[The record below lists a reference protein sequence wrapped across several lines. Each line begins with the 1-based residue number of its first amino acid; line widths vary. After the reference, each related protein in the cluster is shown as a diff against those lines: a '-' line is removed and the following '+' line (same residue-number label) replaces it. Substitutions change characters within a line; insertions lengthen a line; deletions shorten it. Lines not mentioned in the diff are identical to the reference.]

1 MSCLPSSEML
11 SSIHLF
17 VQVDATKATDGMKD
31 PVQLN
36 LVLGTQKKIM
46 RHEIEDLTEF
56 DKTITLTVTS
66 NDCFQMIFSTTLW
79 TFTLPI
85 YYISC

>member
-1 MSCLPSSEML
+1 ML

-17 VQVDATKATDGMKD
+17 VQVDATKATDGWDQAEGMKD

-46 RHEIEDLTEF
+46 RHEMKDNQEQNQL
-56 DKTITLTVTS
+56 ITFVFPIPQLLV
-66 NDCFQMIFSTTLW
+66 FSEAL
-79 TFTLPI
+79 LPPI
-85 YYISC
+85 HTPESSAP

>member
-1 MSCLPSSEML
+1 ML

-17 VQVDATKATDGMKD
+17 VQVDATKATDGWDQAEGMKD